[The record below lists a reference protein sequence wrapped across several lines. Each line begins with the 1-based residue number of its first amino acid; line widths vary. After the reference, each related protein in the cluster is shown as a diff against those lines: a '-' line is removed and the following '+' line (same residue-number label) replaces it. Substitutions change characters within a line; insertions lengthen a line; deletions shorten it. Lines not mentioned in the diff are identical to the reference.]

1 MRFSKCGRPSR
12 NSINLG
18 IHDTTQHNTDSLSH
32 TLLRRS
38 LTPPPCR
45 LDPQSSE
52 DERKMEDAL
61 RVLLVEDPSLSVGG
75 EEERGGM
82 GGHGTL
88 LSGLGELH
96 LEVTKDR

>member
-1 MRFSKCGRPSR
+1 
-12 NSINLG
+12 
-18 IHDTTQHNTDSLSH
+18 
-32 TLLRRS
+32 
-38 LTPPPCR
+38 
-45 LDPQSSE
+45 
-52 DERKMEDAL
+52 MEDAL